1 MTGMNDK
8 ARSETLSV
16 VVEPLPA
23 DHANVFSGL
32 K

>member
-1 MTGMNDK
+1 MTGMDHK
-8 ARSETLSV
+8 ARSEALSV
-16 VVEPLPA
+16 EVEPLPA